1 MVATGVVR
9 PLQLAIDGRDLVV
22 LSPGRG
28 DAAGE
33 IYRVDLDGELPVDL
47 SRHARVRVPFV
58 EGSLALGSLVVD
70 RTRRA
75 LFLGEENG
83 TRIYRLTDD
92 ERLTLY
98 ATGLHRLA
106 GGSSLALDR
115 QGRLVVVDHVDPF
128 ISPGDERTVPGLEP
142 LRDEQYRG
150 PVVFRIA
157 PDPSLR
163 LPRRI
168 DLLAPVFPRGWGG
181 RGGGGNFR
189 RLIAVTPLAGDDL
202 AALTSDGEL
211 VRLVAGAGLEPWV
224 VLPRGQYNRI
234 NMVTAADGAVIVSG
248 GFHVARIFRVAPNGA
263 VTVLAADLAD
273 PEGIA
278 LDARG
283 DLYVAESSL
292 HRIIRLRALHHGGG

>member
-1 MVATGVVR
+1 
-9 PLQLAIDGRDLVV
+9 
-22 LSPGRG
+22 LSPGRGG

-33 IYRVDLDGELPVDL
+33 IYRVDLDGEFPVDL
-47 SRHARVRVPFV
+47 SRHARVRIPFGD
-58 EGSLALGSLVVD
+58 GSLALGSLAVD
-70 RTRRA
+70 QSARA

-92 ERLTLY
+92 EKLTLY

-106 GGSSLALDR
+106 GGSSVALDR

-128 ISPGDERTVPGLEP
+128 ISPGDERPVPGLEP
-142 LRDEQYRG
+142 FRDEQYRG
-150 PVVFRIA
+150 PVVFRI
-157 PDPSLR
+157 SLDAAIR
-163 LPRRI
+163 LPRRV

-189 RLIAVTPLAGDDL
+189 RLIAVAPLAGDDL
-202 AALTSDGEL
+202 VVLTSDGEL
-211 VRLVAGAGLEPWV
+211 LRLAGGSLEPWV
-224 VLPRGQYNRI
+224 ALPRGQYNRI
-234 NMVTAADGAVIVSG
+234 NMLAAPDGAVIVSG

-263 VTVLAADLAD
+263 VTVLAANLGD

-278 LDARG
+278 LDGRG

-292 HRIIRLRALHHGGG
+292 HRIIRLRPFEHGGR